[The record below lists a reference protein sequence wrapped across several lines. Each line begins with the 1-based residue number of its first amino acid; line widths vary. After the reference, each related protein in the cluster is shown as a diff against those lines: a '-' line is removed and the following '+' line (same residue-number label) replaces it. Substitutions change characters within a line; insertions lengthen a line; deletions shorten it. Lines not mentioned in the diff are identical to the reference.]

1 LLIHPDGEVELQ
13 APVQPLECP
22 DTANFHKHDEVQS
35 VHRIDH
41 DFKAR
46 VEELCAVGVKPKQI
60 MQQLLQDGRW
70 GTLDDRVEQQV
81 IGIRKRFF
89 TSRTPLGRKNT
100 YADLL
105 QWFKQIEVRHTHHV
119 LCAAALHMVCALKY
133 PCKYPYSTSS
143 TLVSS
148 TP

>member
-1 LLIHPDGEVELQ
+1 MLMR
-13 APVQPLECP
+13 
-22 DTANFHKHDEVQS
+22 K
-35 VHRIDH
+35 
-41 DFKAR
+41 KAR
-46 VEELCAVGVKPKQI
+46 TPRAWKTLETCRSIEAALELVSTKPPPYDNTWRARLHNNTKP
-60 MQQLLQDGRW
+60 W
-70 GTLDDRVEQQV
+70 
-81 IGIRKRFF
+81 IRRSPKDENLK
-89 TSRTPLGRKNT
+89 P
-100 YADLL
+100 DLL